1 MKIRT
6 PLTKHQQAGFTL
18 FELMIAIAVI
28 AILTAIGLPAYQ
40 GYVQKAAMTD
50 MLQTMT
56 PYKTSIELCALEQ
69 GSLTSCNSGNNG
81 IATSRTTNYV
91 SSVNVTS
98 GIITLVGQ
106 SALSG
111 LTVTLTPTINSAYG
125 NLDWQRTCV
134 SSPTNNSLT
143 DACNDV
149 FRFN

>member
-1 MKIRT
+1 MHF
-6 PLTKHQQAGFTL
+6 HQSGFTL

-56 PYKTSIELCALEQ
+56 PYKTGVEICALEQ
-69 GSLTSCNSGNNG
+69 GALTACNSGSSG
-81 IATSRTTNYV
+81 IPATKTTTY
-91 SSVNVTS
+91 VTS
-98 GIITLVGQ
+98 VSTSGGVITLTGQ

-111 LTVTLTPTINSAYG
+111 LIVTMTPTIDTTHGHLNWS
-125 NLDWQRTCV
+125 RTCV
-134 SSPTNNSLT
+134 ATPANTSLT

-149 FRFN
+149 FRF